1 MSTRQRQDNDT
12 GAKFWG
18 ADDVRRQFLDY
29 FTERGHTVVPSSSL
43 IPRDDPTLLF
53 TNAGMN
59 QFKEVFLGQE
69 QRPYSRAASS
79 QKCMRVSGKHNDLE
93 NVGPSTYHHTF
104 FEMLGNFSFGD
115 YFKADAIEMAWEL
128 LTVFFG
134 LPEERLWASV
144 YEEDDEAYDLW
155 RARVGISES
164 RLVRLGKKENFWAMG
179 ETGPC
184 GPCSELHYDYGEAE
198 GCGRHECGPDCDCGR
213 FVELWNL
220 VFMQFNSDAEGTL
233 TPLPSP
239 NIDTGAGLERL
250 AAVLQGKRSNYDTDL
265 FMPMIDAA
273 AELSGRVFGES
284 ADTDVALRVIAD
296 HARATAFLLADGV
309 SPANE
314 GRGYVL
320 RRLIRRAVRFGMNI
334 GLEGPFLNE
343 VAGVVVDRMSPA
355 YPALEQGCELIHRVT
370 LAEEERFFQTLAAGT
385 QMFERLA
392 TEVKRGG
399 GDSIPG
405 EEAFRLYD
413 TYGLPLELT
422 REFAEDHGLAVDEA
436 DFEQAMQQQRERA
449 RGSWKGGSA
458 AVADSVLDEIRARAG
473 ESGSIFL
480 GYDRLA
486 VEDAV
491 VRALMRDGEVVDS
504 LPAGDSGAMV
514 VDRTPFYAESG
525 GQIGDQGELRTSGG
539 VAHILDTQRL
549 PGGWILHLL
558 QIVEGELCQGD
569 VVELRVDEQ
578 RRNRTIRNHT
588 ATHLLHAALREQ
600 LGEHVKQAGSLV
612 APDRLRF
619 DFAHYGPVSE
629 EQIEA
634 LERQVNE
641 AIRRDLPTQIEEM
654 DQAEAL
660 KRGALAFFGEK
671 YGDEVRVV
679 SVPGVSMELCGGTHV
694 RATGQ
699 IGAFFVTHEES
710 VAAGTRR
717 IEAVTGRDAIEQSQ
731 HRRGVLQK
739 VMSEL
744 RTGEEEVPSQLESLI
759 ERLKSAEREV
769 ERLRVKLASEQA
781 SESLESLGV
790 EVQGINV
797 VAREVEDL
805 DASGLRNLVDEL
817 KVKLGSGVVVL
828 GMRRGGK
835 AQLVVGVTADL
846 ADRVSAS
853 EVVGTLAAVVGG
865 GGGGH
870 KELAQ
875 AGGPDGDRLDEALQK
890 APEAVAEQLG

>member
-1 MSTRQRQDNDT
+1 MSTKREQDKNT
-12 GAKFWG
+12 GARFWG
-18 ADDVRRQFLDY
+18 ADDVRQQFLDY
-29 FTERGHTVVPSSSL
+29 FAERGHTVVPSSSL

-69 QRPYSRAASS
+69 QRPYNRAASS

-115 YFKADAIEMAWEL
+115 YFKDEAIEMGWEL
-128 LTVFFG
+128 LTACYD
-134 LPEERLWASV
+134 LPEESLWASV

-155 RARVGISES
+155 RTLVGISES

-184 GPCSELHYDYGEAE
+184 GPCSELHFDYGEEA
-198 GCGRHECGPDCDCGR
+198 GCGRPECGPECECGR

-220 VFMQFNSDAEGTL
+220 VFMQFNSDAEGNL
-233 TPLPSP
+233 TPLPFP

-265 FMPMIDAA
+265 FMPMIEATAA
-273 AELSGRVFGES
+273 RSGRAFGEN
-284 ADTDVALRVIAD
+284 AETDVAMRVIAD
-296 HARATAFLLADGV
+296 HGRATAFLLADGV

-320 RRLIRRAVRFGMNI
+320 RRLIRRAVRFGMTI

-343 VAGVVVDRMSPA
+343 VAGVVVDRMSSS
-355 YPALEQGCELIHRVT
+355 YPVLEQGRELIHRVT
-370 LAEEERFFQTLAAGT
+370 LAEEERFFQTLAVGA
-385 QMFERLA
+385 QMFEQLA
-392 TEVKRGG
+392 VQVKQSGA
-399 GDSIPG
+399 DTIPG

-413 TYGLPLELT
+413 THGLPLELT

-436 DFEQAMQQQRERA
+436 AFEQAMQQQRERA
-449 RGSWKGGSA
+449 RAAWKGGSA
-458 AVADSVLDEIRARAG
+458 AIAGSVLDEIRGRAG
-473 ESGSIFL
+473 EGGSTFL
-480 GYDRLA
+480 GYQQLD

-491 VRALMRDGEVVDS
+491 VRALLQDSELVDS
-504 LPAGDSGAMV
+504 LSAGDSGAMV

-525 GQIGDQGELRTSGG
+525 GQIGDQGELRTEGG
-539 VAHILDTQRL
+539 SARILDTQRL

-558 QIVEGELCQGD
+558 EVEKGTLRQGD
-569 VVELRVDEQ
+569 TVELRVNEQ

-619 DFAHYGPVSE
+619 DFSHYGPVTH
-629 EQIEA
+629 EQIEE
-634 LERQVNE
+634 LEGQVNE
-641 AIRRDLPTQIEEM
+641 VIRRDVPTQIEEM
-654 DQAEAL
+654 DQAKAL
-660 KRGALAFFGEK
+660 ERGALAFFGEK

-679 SVPGVSMELCGGTHV
+679 NVPGVSMELCGGTHV
-694 RATGQ
+694 QATGQ
-699 IGAFFVTHEES
+699 IGAFFITHEES

-731 HRRGVLQK
+731 HRRGVLRK

-744 RTGEEEVPSQLESLI
+744 RTGEEEIPAQLESLV

-781 SESLESLGV
+781 SESLDALGV
-790 EVQGINV
+790 EVDGVKV

-817 KVKLGSGVVVL
+817 KAKLGSGVVVL

-853 EVVGTLAAVVGG
+853 AVVGTLAAVVGG

-875 AGGPDGDRLDEALQK
+875 AGGPDGDRLEEALQK
-890 APEAVAEQLG
+890 APEAVAGQLG

>member
-1 MSTRQRQDNDT
+1 MNQQQKEKT
-12 GAKFWG
+12 GARFWG
-18 ADDVRRQFLDY
+18 ADDVRQQFLDY
-29 FTERGHTVVPSSSL
+29 FAERGHAVVPSSSL

-59 QFKEVFLGQE
+59 QFKEVFLGHE
-69 QRPYSRAASS
+69 QRPYVRAVSS

-115 YFKADAIEMAWEL
+115 YFKAEAIEMGWEL
-128 LTVFFG
+128 LTAHYG
-134 LPEERLWASV
+134 IPEESLWASV

-155 RARVGISES
+155 RTAVGISES

-184 GPCSELHYDYGEAE
+184 GPCSELHFDYGEDA
-198 GCGRHECGPDCDCGR
+198 GCGRPECGPDCDCGR

-220 VFMQFNSDAEGTL
+220 VFMQFNSDAEGEL

-265 FMPMIDAA
+265 FMPMIEEAA
-273 AELSGRVFGES
+273 VRSGRALGENT
-284 ADTDVALRVIAD
+284 DTDIALRVIAD
-296 HARATAFLLADGV
+296 HGRATAFLLADGV

-320 RRLIRRAVRFGMNI
+320 RRLIRRAVRFGMTI

-343 VAGVVVDRMSPA
+343 VAGVVVDRMRSA
-355 YPALEQGCELIHRVT
+355 YPVLEQSRELIHRVT
-370 LAEEERFFQTLAAGT
+370 LSEEERFFQTLAVGA

-392 TEVKRGG
+392 ADVKESGEDR
-399 GDSIPG
+399 IPG

-413 TYGLPLELT
+413 THGLPLELT
-422 REFAEDHGLAVDEA
+422 REFAEDHGLVVDEA
-436 DFEQAMQQQRERA
+436 AFERAMQKQRERA
-449 RGSWKGGSA
+449 RASWKAGSTAIAGG
-458 AVADSVLDEIRARAG
+458 VLDEIRARGGEGGSVFLGYDQLTVKDSLVQALLLDGELVDSLSAG
-473 ESGSIFL
+473 ESG
-480 GYDRLA
+480 
-486 VEDAV
+486 
-491 VRALMRDGEVVDS
+491 
-504 LPAGDSGAMV
+504 AMV
-514 VDRTPFYAESG
+514 ADRTPFYAEAG
-525 GQIGDQGELRTSGG
+525 GQIGDRGLLRTEGG
-539 VAHILDTQRL
+539 AARILDTQRL

-558 QIVEGELCQGD
+558 EVEEGILRQSD
-569 VVELRVDEQ
+569 SVELQVDEQ

-588 ATHLLHAALREQ
+588 ATHLLHAALRDQ

-619 DFAHYGPVSE
+619 DFAHYGPVTDD
-629 EQIEA
+629 QIEA

-641 AIRRDLPTQIEEM
+641 AIRRDLPAETAEM

-660 KRGALAFFGEK
+660 ERGALAFFGEK

-694 RATGQ
+694 QATGQ
-699 IGAFFVTHEES
+699 IGAFFVTSEES

-731 HRRGVLQK
+731 HRRGVLRK

-744 RTGEEEVPSQLESLI
+744 HSGEDEIPTQLESLLG
-759 ERLKSAEREV
+759 RLKAAEREV

-790 EVQGINV
+790 EVEGVRV
-797 VAREVEDL
+797 VMREVEDL

-817 KVKLGSGVVVL
+817 KAKLGSGVVVL

-853 EVVGTLAAVVGG
+853 DVVGTLAAVVGG

-875 AGGPDGDRLDEALQK
+875 AGGPDGDRLEEALQK
-890 APEAVAEQLG
+890 APEAVAGHLG

>member
-1 MSTRQRQDNDT
+1 MSTKRQQHNNT
-12 GAKFWG
+12 GARFWG
-18 ADDVRRQFLDY
+18 ADDVRQQFLDY
-29 FTERGHTVVPSSSL
+29 FAERGHTVVPSCSL

-69 QRPYSRAASS
+69 QRPYSRAVSS

-115 YFKADAIEMAWEL
+115 YFKAEAIEMGWEL
-128 LTVFFG
+128 LTAHYG
-134 LPEERLWASV
+134 LPVENLWASV

-155 RARVGISES
+155 RTLVGISES

-184 GPCSELHYDYGEAE
+184 GPCSEVHYDYGEEA
-198 GCGRHECGPDCDCGR
+198 GCGRPECGPDCDCGR

-220 VFMQFNSDAEGTL
+220 VFMQFNSDAEGNL

-239 NIDTGAGLERL
+239 NIDTGAGLERI

-265 FMPMIDAA
+265 FMPMIEEAA
-273 AELSGRVFGES
+273 ALSGRVFGEN
-284 ADTDVALRVIAD
+284 AETDVAMRVIAD
-296 HARATAFLLADGV
+296 HGRATAFLLADGV

-320 RRLIRRAVRFGMNI
+320 RRLIRRAVRFGMTI

-343 VAGVVVDRMSPA
+343 VAGVVVDRMSAA
-355 YPALEQGCELIHRVT
+355 YPVLEQGRELIHRVT

-385 QMFERLA
+385 QMFEQLA
-392 TEVKRGG
+392 AEVKESGE
-399 GDSIPG
+399 DCIPG

-436 DFEQAMQQQRERA
+436 AFEQAMQQQRERA
-449 RGSWKGGSA
+449 RASWKGGSA
-458 AVADSVLDEIRARAG
+458 AIAGSVLDEIRAMAG
-473 ESGSIFL
+473 ESGGIFL
-480 GYDRLA
+480 GHDQLA

-491 VRALMRDGEVVDS
+491 VQALLQDGELVDS
-504 LPAGDSGAMV
+504 LSAGDSGAMV
-514 VDRTPFYAESG
+514 ADRTPFYAESG
-525 GQIGDQGELRTSGG
+525 GQIGDRGKLITEGG
-539 VAHILDTQRL
+539 AARILDTQRL

-558 QIVEGELCQGD
+558 EVEEGTLSRGGT
-569 VVELRVDEQ
+569 VELRVDEQ

-588 ATHLLHAALREQ
+588 ATHLLHAALRDQ

-619 DFAHYGPVSE
+619 DFAHYGPVTE

-654 DQAEAL
+654 DQAKAL
-660 KRGALAFFGEK
+660 ERGALAFFGEK
-671 YGDEVRVV
+671 YADEVRVV
-679 SVPGVSMELCGGTHV
+679 NVPGVSMELCGGTHV
-694 RATGQ
+694 EATGQ

-731 HRRGVLQK
+731 HRRRVLRK

-744 RTGEEEVPSQLESLI
+744 RTGEDEIPVQLESLV

-781 SESLESLGV
+781 GESLDSLGV
-790 EVQGINV
+790 EVEGVKV

-817 KVKLGSGVVVL
+817 KAKLGSGVVVL

-846 ADRVSAS
+846 ADRVSAAA
-853 EVVGTLAAVVGG
+853 VVGTLAAVVGG

-875 AGGPDGDRLDEALQK
+875 AGGPDGGRLDEALQK